1 MAMTKEE
8 ILDTI
13 KTLAQAQ
20 VVDRLLYA
28 NIKDND
34 KALDDLVSQDFKNP
48 VDLILFIET

>member
-13 KTLAQAQ
+13 KTLAHSQGFYS
-20 VVDRLLYA
+20 RLYA

-34 KALDDLVSQDFKNP
+34 KALDYLVSQDFKNP